1 MKLSSV
7 SSSAY
12 IQSLL
17 EKSGWHRMSRQE
29 QLMVAGLIVV
39 VTTILIFHFLF
50 SPLLESRQRLQ
61 KSLVK
66 KNIELQQMH
75 DMQQEYR
82 NLQLQSGNIQERIK
96 KRPKSFTLFSY
107 IEKQATFAKVKRN
120 IKYLKPSEID
130 REGDL
135 DESRVD
141 MKLQRITTPSLVN
154 FLKGLESDE
163 KVVFINRLSIQE
175 HGKDQGYL
183 NVVIQVITFRITGG
197 T

>member
-1 MKLSSV
+1 MKLSSL

-39 VTTILIFHFLF
+39 VTAILIFHFLF

-82 NLQLQSGNIQERIK
+82 GLQLHSGNIQERIR
-96 KRPKSFTLFSY
+96 KRPKNFTLFSY
-107 IEKQATFAKVKRN
+107 IEKQATFAKVKGN

-154 FLKGLESDE
+154 FLKGLESE
-163 KVVFINRLSIQE
+163 KDVVFINRISIQE

-183 NVVIQVITFRITGG
+183 NVVIQVITFKISGG

>member
-1 MKLSSV
+1 MKV
-7 SSSAY
+7 Y

-17 EKSGWHRMSRQE
+17 EKSGWNRMSGKE
-29 QLMVAGLIVV
+29 QFMVAILIVV
-39 VTTILIFHFLF
+39 VIAILIFHFLF

-66 KNIELQQMH
+66 KNIELQQIRE
-75 DMQQEYR
+75 MQQEYR
-82 NLQLQSGNIQERIK
+82 SLALQSGNIQERIR
-96 KRPKSFTLFSY
+96 KRPKGFTLFSY
-107 IEKQATFAKVKRN
+107 IEKQATFSKVKRN

-130 REGDL
+130 LEGEL

-141 MKLQRITTPSLVN
+141 MKLQRITTPSLVK
-154 FLKGLESDE
+154 FLKGLESED
-163 KVVFINRLSIQE
+163 KVVFINRISIQE

-183 NVVIQVITFRITGG
+183 NVVIQVITFKIARG